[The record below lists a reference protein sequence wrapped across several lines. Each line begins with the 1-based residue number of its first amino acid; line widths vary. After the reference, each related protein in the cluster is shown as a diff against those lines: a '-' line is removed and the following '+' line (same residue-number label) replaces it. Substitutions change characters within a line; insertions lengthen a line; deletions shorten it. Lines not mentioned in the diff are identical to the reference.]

1 MKDIFYK
8 YGVLYLGT
16 ALMMV
21 SPYFIDTPL
30 GKLGSFIGLGLLT
43 IQTQKTKQYN
53 LSLLNVVGM
62 IGYMFSLIRQ
72 LLG

>member
-1 MKDIFYK
+1 MKEQLYK
-8 YGVLYLGT
+8 YGVLGLGT
-16 ALMMV
+16 ALMMI

-43 IQTQKTKQYN
+43 IQTQKTKQFN

-62 IGYMFSLIRQ
+62 VGYMFSLIKQ